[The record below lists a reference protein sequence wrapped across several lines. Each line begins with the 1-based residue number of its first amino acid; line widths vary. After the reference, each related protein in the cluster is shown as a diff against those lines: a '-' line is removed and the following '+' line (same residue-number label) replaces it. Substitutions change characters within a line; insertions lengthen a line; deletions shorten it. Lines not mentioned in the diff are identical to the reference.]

1 MACFTAPVAAAII
14 ATGIKKKVN
23 SKYHLDWLIT
33 MFWGGVAMLAVEH
46 IAHGEVVFY
55 PPFLTA
61 MNDPADTITM
71 FKEIATI
78 GTSMTIAIIAV
89 WAIMVLVAN
98 KVKTVTTK
106 NICG

>member
-1 MACFTAPVAAAII
+1 MACFLAPTAAAVI

-46 IAHGEVVFY
+46 VAHGEIVFY

-61 MNDPADTITM
+61 MKNSADTITM
-71 FKEIATI
+71 LKEIATV
-78 GTSMTIAIIAV
+78 GGSMTLAIIAV
-89 WAIMVLVAN
+89 WTVMVLVVN
-98 KVKTVTTK
+98 KIKTVTTK